1 MRRAMDDATAGP
13 RTALAGTLTLT
24 GTIAAALALLL
35 PSLLT
40 AAEAPATVGLAVVAL
55 VLAALVRLGD
65 HGAVLASRTVPT
77 RTQTGRE
84 TSPVLT
90 GRITD
95 PVHHP
100 LRPRAPG
107 PA

>member
-1 MRRAMDDATAGP
+1 MGRARDDATAGP
-13 RTALAGTLTLT
+13 RTALAGVVVGSL
-24 GTIAAALALLL
+24 AAVLALLA
-35 PSLLT
+35 PSLVS
-40 AAEAPATVGLAVVAL
+40 AVDSPASVGLAMVAL
-55 VLAALVRLGD
+55 VLAALVRPGD

-77 RTQTGRE
+77 RFPATRE
-84 TSPVLT
+84 ASPVLT
-90 GRITD
+90 ARVTD

>member
-1 MRRAMDDATAGP
+1 MGPARDEATAGP
-13 RTALAGTLTLT
+13 RTALAGLVAGFL
-24 GTIAAALALLL
+24 AAALALLA
-35 PSLLT
+35 PSLLSVG
-40 AAEAPATVGLAVVAL
+40 APSSVGLAMVAL
-55 VLAALVRLGD
+55 VLAALVRRGH

-77 RTQTGRE
+77 RFPATRE
-84 TSPVLT
+84 ASPILT
-90 GRITD
+90 ARVTD

>member
-1 MRRAMDDATAGP
+1 MGRAPDDATAG
-13 RTALAGTLTLT
+13 RTALAGLVAGSL
-24 GTIAAALALLL
+24 AAVLALLA
-35 PSLLT
+35 PSLLS
-40 AAEAPATVGLAVVAL
+40 AVAPSSVGLAMVAL
-55 VLAALVRLGD
+55 VLAVLVRRGD

-77 RTQTGRE
+77 RFPATRE
-84 TSPVLT
+84 ASPVLT
-90 GRITD
+90 CRVTD